1 MPVLSAAQLA
11 YIRSIKQ
18 PSNYTDVLNLYRAPA
33 VSGNKRTGAVLL
45 VGGIMCRRWPA
56 SRAPQIVAK
65 IPDVAGAR
73 VDELIFF
80 PDSGPAVQRGD
91 ELRDNATG
99 QRLKVEGV
107 GVWQTTYAVAASLVQ
122 P

>member
-11 YIRSIKQ
+11 YIRSIKAD
-18 PSNYTDVLNLYRAPA
+18 NYTDVINLYRAPA
-33 VSGNKRTGAVLL
+33 VAGGKRGDVALV
-45 VGGIMCRRWPA
+45 VGGIACRRWPA

-65 IPDVAGAR
+65 IPEVAGAR

-80 PDSGPAVQRGD
+80 PDSGPEVRRGD
-91 ELRDNATG
+91 ELRDAAG
-99 QRLKVEGV
+99 QRLKVEGA
-107 GVWQTTYAVAASLVQ
+107 GVWQTTIAVAASLVQ

>member
-1 MPVLSAAQLA
+1 MPILSAAQLA
-11 YIRSIKQ
+11 YIRGIK
-18 PSNYTDVLNLYRAPA
+18 SDNYADVLNLYRAPA
-33 VSGNKRTGAVLL
+33 VSASKRGDMALL
-45 VGGIMCRRWPA
+45 VGGIACRRWPA
-56 SRAPQIVAK
+56 SRAPQILAK

-91 ELRDNATG
+91 ELRSATG
-99 QRLKVEGV
+99 ERLKVEGA
-107 GVWQTTYAVAASLVQ
+107 GVWQTTIAVAASLVQ

>member
-11 YIRSIKQ
+11 FIRSIKQ
-18 PSNYTDVLNLYRAPA
+18 PSNYIDTLDLYRAPA
-33 VSGNKRTGAVLL
+33 VSASKRGAVTL
-45 VGGIMCRRWPA
+45 VQAGVICRRWPA
-56 SRAPQIVAK
+56 SRAPQIVAR

-80 PDSGPAVQRGD
+80 PDSGPAVRRGD
-91 ELRDNATG
+91 ELRDSTG
-99 QRLKVEGV
+99 KRLKVEGA
-107 GVWQTTYAVAASLVQ
+107 GRWQTTYAVAASLVQ